1 MEYKDRKPEGLPAL
15 QDATRQ
21 VINMVNK
28 KCRFCMA
35 MKRQFKK
42 YGAAGATMK
51 TVCADCGYGL
61 TLEIKEDGSVGGM
74 LLSELMDEARV

>member
-1 MEYKDRKPEGLPAL
+1 
-15 QDATRQ
+15 
-21 VINMVNK
+21 
-28 KCRFCMA
+28 